1 MRFTIKVKPLILL
14 FLKQT
19 IAMHPFK
26 KYFVAFISI
35 VFINNSCIDKY
46 IPPIGS
52 QDSHNLAI
60 FGQITDTEGYQTVSI
75 SNSASIIFINSPKF
89 DPVSGC
95 TVILHDNLGNSFN
108 LDEYQPGL
116 YRVWMTKDFLKP
128 GTSYK
133 LNVTT
138 NSGEEIESDYDQLPE
153 CPKID
158 SVYYIRKDIPTT
170 NPNKPLQGIQFYI
183 DMDATNVS
191 SHYFKWEIE
200 ETYEHHAV
208 YPKKTYWDGKTIKE
222 ANPPDYSM
230 MICWS
235 TEKLKNHYTLST
247 VNLAQNRI
255 SMHPLHFV
263 DNLTQRLTYG
273 YSILVNQY
281 ALSSSAY
288 NFWDQLRENNELGGL
303 YGKQP
308 ISIKGNL
315 KNLTSSGKK
324 VLGIFQAT
332 SIQTKRIFVRNV
344 VDLELFYPQCDP
356 QDPPY
361 SLPKNSPVIIYLWNG
376 GKLETACVECFAE
389 GGSTKKPDFW
399 PN

>member
-1 MRFTIKVKPLILL
+1 MNGVRFKLV
-14 FLKQT
+14 LKQLFSAST
-19 IAMHPFK
+19 FK
-26 KYFVAFISI
+26 RYFIVSI
-35 VFINNSCIDKY
+35 CILFVNNSCIDNY
-46 IPPIGS
+46 NPPIPS
-52 QDSHNLAI
+52 QDSHNI
-60 FGQITDTEGYQTVSI
+60 TVFGQITDNEGYQTVSI
-75 SNSASIIFINSPKF
+75 FNSASIVFVNTPII

-95 TVILHDNLGNSFN
+95 KIILLDDLGNSF
-108 LDEYQPGL
+108 DFEEYRPGV

-133 LNVTT
+133 LIVTT

-158 SVYYIRKDIPTT
+158 SIYYIRKDIPTT

-183 DMDATNVS
+183 DMNATSVS

-208 YPKKTYWDGKTIKE
+208 YPKKIYWDGKTIKI

-230 MICWS
+230 MVCWS

-247 VNLAQNRI
+247 VNLAQKKI
-255 SMHPLHFV
+255 TMHPLHFV

-281 ALSSSAY
+281 ALSPSAY
-288 NFWDQLRENNELGGL
+288 IFWEQLRENNELGGL

-308 ISIKGNL
+308 ISIKGNF
-315 KNLTSSGKK
+315 KNLTSPNKK
-324 VLGIFQAT
+324 VLGLFQAT
-332 SIQTKRIFVRNV
+332 SIRTKRIFVRNV
-344 VDLELFYPQCDP
+344 NGLELFYPQCSASETP
-356 QDPPY
+356 RV
-361 SLPKNSPVIIYLWNG
+361 LPKNTFLYLGEG
-376 GKLETACVECFAE
+376 GVLEASCIECFAE
-389 GGSTKKPDFW
+389 GGSTTKPDFW
-399 PN
+399 PY